1 MGSAVLLA
9 FQVPARNVAEDVQPD
24 GRVAPNLDLRLGGS
38 KRVEGLIEEIANDAC
53 RGLIASGADVV
64 DGQVVIH
71 AQVALDEACNLP
83 VVRGAVEALE
93 DEDVASTGGATVAF
107 AAALMVWVRQCGA
120 NRVTEGRG
128 VARLGRTDAVGQTSF
143 FHAASCATA

>member
-1 MGSAVLLA
+1 MRAAVLLA
-9 FQVPARNVAEDVQPD
+9 FQMKARNVAKDVQPD
-24 GRVAPNLDLRLGGS
+24 GRVAPNLDLRLGRP
-38 KRVEGLIEEIANDAC
+38 KRVECLIEEVADDAC
-53 RGLIASGADVV
+53 LGLVAGSADVV

-71 AQVALDEACNLP
+71 AQVALDEACHLP
-83 VVRGAVEALE
+83 IMGGAVKALE
-93 DEDVASTGGATVAF
+93 DENVAATGRATVAF
-107 AAALMVWVRQCGA
+107 AAALMVWVRQSGA